1 MLGSFSVS
9 AQMGFVVC
17 RMRWLVFDVDC
28 FESQLSAFC
37 AERSLLQFPGFHM
50 HRFGIN
56 QSGFL

>member
-9 AQMGFVVC
+9 AQMGLVVC

-37 AERSLLQFPGFHM
+37 AERSLLQFPGF
-50 HRFGIN
+50 RSLLVVCQI
-56 QSGFL
+56 